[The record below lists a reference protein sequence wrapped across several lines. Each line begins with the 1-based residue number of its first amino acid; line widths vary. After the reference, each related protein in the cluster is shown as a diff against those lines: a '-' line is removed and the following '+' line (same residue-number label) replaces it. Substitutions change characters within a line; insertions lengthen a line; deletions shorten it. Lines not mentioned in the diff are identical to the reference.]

1 MSNLLS
7 VIPRENIVF
16 FNICSYAFWLW
27 VFYLNTGAIIIIL
40 NICIW
45 PSCGFSQTV
54 VLFTYLPDCF
64 LSMNWFSRQQILF
77 CDIQNHLRHFR
88 HTYSVMK
95 LPCKMH
101 VRKNDLRGFFCYY
114 YYYYFIYKIR

>member
-1 MSNLLS
+1 VDL
-7 VIPRENIVF
+7 
-16 FNICSYAFWLW
+16 A
-27 VFYLNTGAIIIIL
+27 
-40 NICIW
+40 
-45 PSCGFSQTV
+45 QTV
-54 VLFTYLPDCF
+54 VLFTYLSDCF

-101 VRKNDLRGFFCYY
+101 VKKKIVKRGFFYNNNNNNNNKVN
-114 YYYYFIYKIR
+114 FIIKVAEDIKVKMI